1 MAFEFSPD
9 NKDYMIKVSD
19 LYKPFLSND
28 YDNNEEME
36 DKDWQEGAYYI
47 NVEYAAIPLTI
58 LKADKY
64 QDRTL
69 TFNYKQ
75 G

>member
-1 MAFEFSPD
+1 VAFEFSPD

-36 DKDWQEGAYYI
+36 DKDWQEGA
-47 NVEYAAIPLTI
+47 
-58 LKADKY
+58 
-64 QDRTL
+64 
-69 TFNYKQ
+69 
-75 G
+75 

>member
-1 MAFEFSPD
+1 VAFEFSPD

-36 DKDWQEGAYYI
+36 AGRNI
-47 NVEYAAIPLTI
+47 I
-58 LKADKY
+58 
-64 QDRTL
+64 R
-69 TFNYKQ
+69 
-75 G
+75 